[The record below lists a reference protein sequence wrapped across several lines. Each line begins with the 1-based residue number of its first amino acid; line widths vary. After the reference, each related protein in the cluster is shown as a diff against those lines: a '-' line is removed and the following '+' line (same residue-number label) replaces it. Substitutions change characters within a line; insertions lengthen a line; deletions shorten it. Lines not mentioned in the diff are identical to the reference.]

1 MILRLINDEHVYHVM
16 LIYITVDLSL
26 EEPEEFVRRLR
37 ALATEEKGNGIIVQ
51 VVDADSIAGRDH
63 LLEVLAQSL
72 EAERRSC
79 MLARRVEVDMILRL
93 ACTRQISD
101 AIERVGL
108 KKERGD
114 ALLVAVVCEEDSY
127 DNSMKEDDGGERKG
141 GEGWKEEKN
150 DGSSSYYYNL
160 LVSFKDRLK
169 AMDGVKRVYDDE
181 VEVGI
186 RGEEKGKEEG
196 DGKEKEKGERKRKG
210 KEGEEK
216 STAYEH
222 LASIHGI
229 SEQELTSCISSNKL
243 VSILAE
249 RANLLHR

>member
-1 MILRLINDEHVYHVM
+1 MVVAYSMILRLINDEYVYHVM

-37 ALATEEKGNGIIVQ
+37 ALATEEKENGIIVQ

-79 MLARRVEVDMILRL
+79 MLAKRVEVDMILRL

-108 KKERGD
+108 KKESGK
-114 ALLVAVVCEEDSY
+114 ALLVAVVREEDAY
-127 DNSMKEDDGGERKG
+127 DSRSMKEDDVGGEDDGRRKG
-141 GEGWKEEKN
+141 EEWKEEKN
-150 DGSSSYYYNL
+150 DDSSSYYYNL
-160 LVSFKDRLK
+160 LISFKDRLK
-169 AMDGVKRVYDDE
+169 AVDGVKRVYDDE
-181 VEVGI
+181 VEVGL
-186 RGEEKGKEEG
+186 RG
-196 DGKEKEKGERKRKG
+196 
-210 KEGEEK
+210 EGEEK
-216 STAYEH
+216 EKEEKEEKKSTVYEH

>member
-1 MILRLINDEHVYHVM
+1 MILRLINDEYVYHVM
-16 LIYITVDLSL
+16 LIYLTVDLSL

-37 ALATEEKGNGIIVQ
+37 ALATEEKEHGIIVQ

-79 MLARRVEVDMILRL
+79 MLAKRVEVDMILRL

-108 KKERGD
+108 KKESGK
-114 ALLVAVVCEEDSY
+114 ALLVAVVREEDSY
-127 DNSMKEDDGGERKG
+127 DKIIKEDNVGGDDVGRKG
-141 GEGWKEEKN
+141 EEWKKEKN
-150 DGSSSYYYNL
+150 DGSSSSSYYYNL
-160 LVSFKDRLK
+160 LISFKDRLK
-169 AMDGVKRVYDDE
+169 AVDGVKRIYDDE
-181 VEVGI
+181 VEVGL
-186 RGEEKGKEEG
+186 RGEEKEE
-196 DGKEKEKGERKRKG
+196 EKE
-210 KEGEEK
+210 EEK

-229 SEQELTSCISSNKL
+229 SEQELTSCISNNKL